1 MANTVIQI
9 KYSTATASP
18 STLNIGELAYSYNSG
33 NLFVGNTTSNGAIV
47 IGGSF
52 FTNLVSQATSSN
64 TASAIVRR
72 DVNGN
77 FSASQISANLD
88 GNALT
93 ATRWQTARNIGVTG
107 DATGNV
113 SVDGTAAAAIP
124 LVLQNTGVTSGTYGG
139 TTVVPVFTVDSK
151 GRLTSVTNASI
162 SAASTVN
169 AAGNTGTGTFTSTLN
184 VKGGGSGG
192 ITTNF
197 VDADDT
203 FLVSVDST
211 VVRTSGGT
219 ISGDLSVTGN
229 FTVSGTQTI
238 VNTNTVQTND
248 SLIKL
253 AANNTV
259 SDVLDIGF
267 YGVANTGVTPTYHG
281 LVRQAAGNFFLFKN
295 LVADPTGNVLASNSV
310 TAQNTATLRANIT
323 GGTVSSLAAAIAIAD
338 GGTNATSFTT
348 GPIIYFDGTK
358 QASLANV
365 SAVAGTYDAAT
376 TFTAFSSD
384 AYGRVTGVTAS
395 NIAISAAQIVSG
407 NLGVARGGTGN
418 TTFTANGVIFAGI
431 TSTSPLLSVASSTE
445 GHLLTINNTGLPSF
459 QMLSGG
465 TF

>member
-33 NLFVGNTTSNGAIV
+33 NLFVGNTTSNGAVV

-93 ATRWQTARNIGVTG
+93 ATKWQTARNIGVTG

-124 LVLQNTGVTSGTYGG
+124 LVLQNTGVTANNYGG
-139 TTVVPVFTVDSK
+139 AGFYPVFTVDSK
-151 GRLTSVTNASI
+151 GRITSAANIALSSGSVT
-162 SAASTVN
+162 
-169 AAGNTGTGTFTSTLN
+169 AAGNTGTGSFTSTLN
-184 VKGGGSGG
+184 VKGGGGAPGSG

-197 VDADDT
+197 SDSDDT
-203 FLVSVDST
+203 FYVSVDST
-211 VVRTSGGT
+211 VLRTTGNQLVA
-219 ISGDLSVTGN
+219 GDLSISGNLFVT
-229 FTVSGTQTI
+229 GTQTY
-238 VNTNTVQTND
+238 VNTSTLQVSD

-253 AANNTV
+253 AANNTG
-259 SDVLDIGF
+259 DTLDIGF
-267 YGVANTGVTPTYHG
+267 YGQYSSTNYTG
-281 LVRQAAGNFFLFKN
+281 LLRQAAGNYFLFKN
-295 LVADPTGNVLASNSV
+295 IVADPTGNVLVANSL

-323 GGTVSSLAAAIAIAD
+323 GGTVSSLAAAIGIAD

-445 GHLLTINNTGLPSF
+445 GHVLQINTTGIPTF
-459 QMLSGG
+459 AHLSGG